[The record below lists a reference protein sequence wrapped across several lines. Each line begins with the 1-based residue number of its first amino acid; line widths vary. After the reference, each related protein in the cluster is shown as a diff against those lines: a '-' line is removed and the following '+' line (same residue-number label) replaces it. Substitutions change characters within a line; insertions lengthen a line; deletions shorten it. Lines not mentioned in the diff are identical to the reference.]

1 MKSVDLGWCKKAI
14 PILSPF
20 IIENPSFCI
29 LMVVGFPI
37 RWRTIPHE
45 ISSSIHSLHPLRK
58 TPKSNECMIIVI
70 FINLKECLKT
80 IYIIVLMRLS

>member
-1 MKSVDLGWCKKAI
+1 MKSVDLGWCEKAI
-14 PILSPF
+14 SVLSPF

-37 RWRTIPHE
+37 HWRTIPHE

-58 TPKSNECMIIVI
+58 TPKSNECIDYSYFYKFKRMP
-70 FINLKECLKT
+70 
-80 IYIIVLMRLS
+80 

>member
-1 MKSVDLGWCKKAI
+1 MKSVDLGWCEKAI
-14 PILSPF
+14 PVLSPF

-29 LMVVGFPI
+29 LLVVGFPI

-58 TPKSNECMIIVI
+58 TPKSNELYDYSYFYKFKRMP
-70 FINLKECLKT
+70 
-80 IYIIVLMRLS
+80 